1 MRFPYG
7 TAMNLSHLRYFIA
20 VAEHGST
27 TRAAQVLHISQPAV
41 TRGIKLLEE
50 ELGVALFDRLPRTM
64 QLTRFGQAYLRHA
77 RAVFAQLDN
86 GLAEMRH
93 LSATPIE
100 EVIIGAGPTW
110 LMGSLPGI
118 AGRFS
123 RLYPGVSLRIR
134 GGYDRQLLEM
144 LNKGEVDFVLTETS
158 DAPLGNG
165 LVQEPLI
172 SCEYIV
178 ACRRGHPLAARS
190 GVSLTDLQA
199 HPWAMPRP
207 GGQCPGPAQRPVPCP
222 EPAPAEAAYPLH
234 LAQLHPELPPR
245 FRCTVVCREVVA
257 AQRRSAGHR
266 GDRRRAGPAD
276 PPRRDRP
283 AARHLGK
290 PVVAK
295 LLELLREECRRN
307 PIQ

>member
-199 HPWAMPRP
+199 HPWAMPD
-207 GGQCPGPAQRPVPCP
+207 Q
-222 EPAPAEAAYPLH
+222 AANALDRLSGLY
-234 LAQLHPELPPR
+234 LAQNLRPPKPHIRSTSLSFILNYLLGSDALSFVVKSSLHNAGLQDIVAIDVEQDLPIR
-245 FRCTVVCREVVA
+245 HAGIV
-257 AQRRSAGHR
+257 QRRDTWES
-266 GDRRRAGPAD
+266 
-276 PPRRDRP
+276 
-283 AARHLGK
+283 

-295 LLELLREECRRN
+295 LLELLRDECRRN